1 MLPTL
6 YALLRNRGERVP
18 RYSLSFLFALFSL
31 LACLLCC
38 FLSFFLSLGKTKQ
51 KSLSR
56 YTIYYQL
63 VCTCMH
69 HGWGRQGCY
78 TNHLY
83 FRLFLFGCFKFKGC
97 QLTIC
102 SMPLVLGEMGHVEEV
117 GHTSHPLLGHV
128 KFGSFFGLGVFLVF
142 FCCLGPIPSKRLREL
157 GSNLRLIN

>member
-1 MLPTL
+1 
-6 YALLRNRGERVP
+6 
-18 RYSLSFLFALFSL
+18 L

-38 FLSFFLSLGKTKQ
+38 FLSFFLSLGKTKL

-56 YTIYYQL
+56 YTIYYLL

-83 FRLFLFGCFKFKGC
+83 FRLFPFGCFKFKGC

-102 SMPLVLGEMGHVEEV
+102 SMPLFLGEMGHVEEV

-128 KFGSFFGLGVFLVF
+128 KFGSYFGLGAFLDF
-142 FCCLGPIPSKRLREL
+142 FVVLVPFHQRGYVNLGLTS
-157 GSNLRLIN
+157 G